1 MGSCDYSL
9 TSVHLTEVLSLW
21 LGHSINDQSSGRGL
35 WENGHSLPR
44 GSLEDQVRQL
54 QNPGPD
60 LPPVTLDHVLV
71 SLNHWESQQVLALKF
86 ILPSHWGLEQSL
98 VKFLLNAF
106 WIKQKKVP
114 YELYVLNQNN
124 LQVTNKSHATY
135 FN

>member
-1 MGSCDYSL
+1 MHFQASVKQLHITVNGLLCLGSCDYSL

-21 LGHSINDQSSGRGL
+21 LGHSINDQSSGSGL

-71 SLNHWESQQVLALKF
+71 SLNH
-86 ILPSHWGLEQSL
+86 
-98 VKFLLNAF
+98 
-106 WIKQKKVP
+106 
-114 YELYVLNQNN
+114 
-124 LQVTNKSHATY
+124 
-135 FN
+135 